1 MTTPA
6 PPALKVGSAE
16 RPLRVAVVGS
26 GPAGFYATEWL
37 FREKQLHVEV
47 DLFERL
53 PAPYGLVRF
62 GVAPDHQRI
71 KRVVLAFER
80 TAAHAGFRLL
90 GNVEVGRDVSPAE
103 LAEHYDQVLYT
114 IGSATDRR
122 LDVPGEDLAG
132 SEAATAFVGWY
143 NGHPDFR
150 QRQFDLGTERAVVV
164 GMGNV
169 AMDVARILVRSVDEL
184 AETDMPEYALN
195 ALRESRV
202 REVVLLGRRGPAQ
215 AAFDQAELEDIA
227 TLDGVSLSV
236 HDQNSLADVALDE
249 LSPAARRNV
258 TYLRLLAERP
268 LQVRARHVVLRFLA
282 SPAEL
287 VGEAGRVTAVKVEKN
302 ALVRRADGSYG
313 ARGTGQHEL
322 LSAGLVLRS
331 IGYQGVPLPGLPFAE
346 ETGIVPNVAG
356 RVTEGTGGTVVPF
369 VYVAGWIKRG
379 PTGLIGT
386 NKDDAKH
393 TVESMLADLPALP
406 VEKPARSAID
416 ARLAERGV
424 SIVSWEDFRRL
435 DALELEAGKALGKVR
450 EKFCSIE
457 AMLRAL
463 SETEARL

>member
-1 MTTPA
+1 
-6 PPALKVGSAE
+6 VGSAE

-26 GPAGFYATEWL
+26 GPAGFYAAEWL
-37 FREKQLHVEV
+37 FREKGQHVEV

-53 PAPYGLVRF
+53 PSPYGLVRF

-90 GNVEVGRDVSPAE
+90 GNVEVGRDVTAAE

-114 IGSATDRR
+114 YGSATDRR

-150 QRQFDLGTERAVVV
+150 DHHFNLGTERAVVV

-169 AMDVARILVRSVDEL
+169 AMDVARVLVRRVEEL
-184 AETDMPEYALN
+184 AKTDIPEYALE
-195 ALRESRV
+195 ALRGSRV

-227 TLDGVSLSV
+227 TLDDVSLSV
-236 HDQNSLADVALDE
+236 HDPKSVEDIPTDE
-249 LSPAARRNV
+249 LSPAARKNV
-258 TYLRLLAERP
+258 AYLKLLAERP
-268 LQVRARHVVLRFLA
+268 LQVRTRHVVLRFLA
-282 SPAEL
+282 SPAL
-287 VGEAGRVTAVKVEKN
+287 LSGEEGRVGAVKVERN
-302 ALVRRADGSYG
+302 ALIRRGDGSYG
-313 ARGTGQHEL
+313 ARGTGEHEL
-322 LSAGLVLRS
+322 LPTGLVLRS
-331 IGYQGVPLPGLPFAE
+331 IGYHGVALPGLPFSE
-346 ETGIVPNVAG
+346 QTGVIPNVGG
-356 RVTEGTGGTVVPF
+356 RVTESTGGPVLPF

-393 TVESMLADLPALP
+393 TVENMLADVAELPH
-406 VEKPARSAID
+406 EKPPRAAID
-416 ARLAERGV
+416 ALLAERGV
-424 SIVSWEDFRRL
+424 RVVSWADFQKL
-435 DALELEAGKALGKVR
+435 DALEVEAGKARGKVR

-457 AMLRAL
+457 AMLQAL
-463 SETEARL
+463 QVAESCP